1 MSTVLVINSGSSSI
15 KYQLI
20 NPVSGD
26 VLAKGI
32 VERIGEPVGI
42 ITHKHAGEELV
53 RKEPVP
59 DHGDGLQKVLA
70 IFDEV
75 GPTLAEAGI
84 VAVGHRIVQGGSYF
98 DGPALVDDHV
108 RALIEKL
115 CTLAPLHNPAHLK
128 GIDVARELMPDVPH
142 VAVFDTA
149 FFQHLPEASAMYAID
164 RDVARQYGIRR
175 YGAHGTSHQFVS
187 EEVSKM
193 LGRDDLKQIVL
204 HLGNGASASA
214 VDSGRAIDTSMG
226 LTPLEGLLMGTRSGD
241 IDPAVVFHLQREAG
255 MTVDQVDEFLNKRS
269 GMKGMTGEADMRTNW
284 ELIENGPEEISKRA
298 RAGMDVYIHRLVKYV
313 GAYWTELGG
322 LDALTFTAGI
332 GENDPGVREELCDAL
347 APFGVKINHDLNW
360 ENWHV
365 KAPIVLSHPDSSVTV
380 LCYPTN
386 EELAIARQAL
396 SLAQH
401 D

>member
-1 MSTVLVINSGSSSI
+1 
-15 KYQLI
+15 
-20 NPVSGD
+20 
-26 VLAKGI
+26 
-32 VERIGEPVGI
+32 
-42 ITHKHAGEELV
+42 
-53 RKEPVP
+53 
-59 DHGDGLQKVLA
+59 
-70 IFDEV
+70 
-75 GPTLAEAGI
+75 
-84 VAVGHRIVQGGSYF
+84 
-98 DGPALVDDHV
+98 
-108 RALIEKL
+108 
-115 CTLAPLHNPAHLK
+115 
-128 GIDVARELMPDVPH
+128 
-142 VAVFDTA
+142 
-149 FFQHLPEASAMYAID
+149 
-164 RDVARQYGIRR
+164 
-175 YGAHGTSHQFVS
+175 
-187 EEVSKM
+187 
-193 LGRDDLKQIVL
+193 
-204 HLGNGASASA
+204 
-214 VDSGRAIDTSMG
+214 
-226 LTPLEGLLMGTRSGD
+226 
-241 IDPAVVFHLQREAG
+241 